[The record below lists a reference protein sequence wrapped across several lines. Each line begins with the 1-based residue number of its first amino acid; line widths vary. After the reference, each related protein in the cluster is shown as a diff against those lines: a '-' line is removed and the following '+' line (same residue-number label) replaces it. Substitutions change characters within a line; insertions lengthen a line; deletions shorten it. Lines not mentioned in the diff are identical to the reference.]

1 MPTNKCDRDLPFGWA
16 LGSKSGV
23 ELLCACTASAHAPIR
38 SSRRSARRVRT
49 EGRRACRCS
58 RLDPAIP
65 PDANASAVRLSE
77 SLAAA
82 SESDAL
88 RVSVEHALIKLDRAV
103 EVSLTLLELAMGLA
117 AGTMRDATF
126 GARERRRG
134 EARHRG
140 RTLDSSNLKVY
151 RYSAI
156 KSGATDGPPLVLLN
170 PHADCT
176 LVTIAPLSASRGLQ
190 VLAAMPD
197 PSTPR
202 AQWRWTDI
210 EPAPER
216 GEVMLFAGELLSWLT
231 QGDVRPLMHRVIAGV
246 TDGASEG
253 GGMRCAST
261 LSVCDRAA
269 SSAQSSRPT
278 RTLRSDSCHARA
290 ARDWRASPR

>member
-1 MPTNKCDRDLPFGWA
+1 MRLHRIVARPHPLVPP
-16 LGSKSGV
+16 L
-23 ELLCACTASAHAPIR
+23 
-38 SSRRSARRVRT
+38 RSARART
-49 EGRRACRCS
+49 DGRRARRCS
-58 RLDPAIP
+58 RLDPATP
-65 PDANASAVRLSE
+65 PDANASTVRLSE

-82 SESDAL
+82 AESDAL
-88 RVSVEHALIKLDRAV
+88 QISVEHALIKLDRAV
-103 EVSLTLLELAMGLA
+103 EVSLTLLERAMGLE

-134 EARHRG
+134 EARDYG
-140 RTLDSSNLKVY
+140 RVLDSSNLKVY

-156 KSGATDGPPLVLLN
+156 KSGSTNGPPPVLLD

-197 PSTPR
+197 DSTPR

-216 GEVMLFAGELLSWLT
+216 GEVILFAGELLSWLA

-253 GGMRCAST
+253 HGMRCAT
-261 LSVCDRAA
+261 PSVYDGAA
-269 SSAQSSRPT
+269 SRAQSSRPAFA
-278 RTLRSDSCHARA
+278 H
-290 ARDWRASPR
+290 